1 MSTLG
6 KRVAQARAGRGWD
19 QRRLADEIKRINP
32 TLNSGVST
40 ISSIET
46 GKARRTSIVYEL
58 AEALG
63 VTERWLMTG
72 EGPKFRGAPAIAPSA
87 AILMDR
93 LCSILTGVL
102 ERLGLDHNESAE
114 LVAICREFAEEPLHD
129 AAENTE
135 KVGRIQ
141 GQTIARGFL
150 PAVFSQYQPSPKPQ
164 HK

>member
-1 MSTLG
+1 MTTLG
-6 KRVAQARAGRGWD
+6 RRVAQARAGRGWD

-72 EGPKFRGAPAIAPSA
+72 EGPKFRGAPAVAPSA
-87 AILMDR
+87 AALMDR
-93 LCSILTGVL
+93 LCYILAGVL
-102 ERLGLDHNESAE
+102 ERLGLDREESAE
-114 LVAICREFAEEPLHD
+114 LLAICREFAEEPPPD
-129 AAENTE
+129 AGANKESL
-135 KVGRIQ
+135 GRIQ
-141 GQTIARGFL
+141 GMTIARGFL
-150 PAVFSQYQPSPKPQ
+150 PSVFSLYQPSPKPSA
-164 HK
+164 K